1 MQNENKIPYF
11 TYTPSRISKGHAA
24 WIEMDGQPIHEIKN
38 LDAFYTELGYTA
50 EMRMAGVVPD
60 EFIWDEYTKDNRTSY
75 ASCLQMHLIEYLVK
89 NSIGFL
95 GEYGNQYKTWF
106 DNHIEAATD
115 GNISC
120 APCRGESF
128 CNIGMSILKF
138 QLT

>member
-1 MQNENKIPYF
+1 
-11 TYTPSRISKGHAA
+11 
-24 WIEMDGQPIHEIKN
+24 MDGQPIHEIKN

>member
-1 MQNENKIPYF
+1 MRYQIPHF
-11 TYTPSRISKGHAA
+11 TYSPPRISKGHDA

-38 LDAFYTELGYTA
+38 PDEFYKELGYTA
-50 EMRMAGVVPD
+50 EMRMAGVLPD
-60 EFIWDEYTKDNRTSY
+60 EFLRHECNSSFY
-75 ASCLQMHLIEYLVK
+75 AICFEMHLIEYLVK
-89 NSIGFL
+89 NSIAFID
-95 GEYGNQYKTWF
+95 EYGNQYKNWF

-128 CNIGMSILKF
+128 CNIGMSIFKF